1 MHRLILIIYRFQYAV
16 FHTCFI
22 KIIFNI
28 SDRSFSGITFLER
41 NSEYAVIT
49 ACLLK
54 KLCEIFCDILVKE
67 LCFYTPCHEL
77 YKLYCC
83 IHCRLAYLKVH
94 FHASCNF
101 PIVSINAVAVFT
113 HCHFLSVTDSVTF
126 YILIPVVCSISG
138 SSVIS
143 GVFSL
148 SALIPSVISVVTD
161 SVTFSDAVFSC
172 SYFSSSSFT
181 A

>member
-1 MHRLILIIYRFQYAV
+1 MHRLIFIIYRFQYAV
-16 FHTCFI
+16 FHTCLI
-22 KIIFNI
+22 KIIFNV
-28 SDRSFSGITFLER
+28 SDRSFPGITLLKWH
-41 NSEYAVIT
+41 SEYAVIT
-49 ACLLK
+49 ASFFE
-54 KLCEIFCDILVKE
+54 KLCEIFCDILIKE

-83 IHCRLAYLKVH
+83 IHCRLAYLKIH
-94 FHASCNF
+94 SHASCNF

-113 HCHFLSVTDSVTF
+113 HCHFLSVTDSVTY
-126 YILIPVVCSISG
+126 YILIPAVCSRSG
-138 SSVIS
+138 SSVMS

-148 SALIPSVISVVTD
+148 SALISSVISVATD